1 MEVID
6 GLGVLK
12 SAGFK
17 ELMED
22 LGVFLTFASLAEVMD
37 DFGVLCR
44 FDNSLVEVVEDL

>member
-6 GLGVLK
+6 GLGVLIF
-12 SAGFK
+12 AGL
-17 ELMED
+17 EEVMED
-22 LGVFLTFASLAEVMD
+22 LGVLFTFAGLAEEIE